1 MLRLRPRDVPGE
13 FILIIVSGNLFDVMF
28 CLQDDGSCLCD
39 YGYIW
44 QGPLA
49 ETSDVGEKEP
59 ISPFPTVLYGFFY
72 QEKYHTC
79 AARHPCN
86 MNGESCFLFL

>member
-1 MLRLRPRDVPGE
+1 MTGKCFVHR
-13 FILIIVSGNLFDVMF
+13 
-28 CLQDDGSCLCD
+28 
-39 YGYIW
+39 

-59 ISPFPTVLYGFFY
+59 ISPFPTVMYGFFY
-72 QEKYHTC
+72 QERYHTC

-86 MNGESCFLFL
+86 MNGALFCLFSCRHLVWRRVLFVYRRAVQRDVRADWSWLHR

>member
-1 MLRLRPRDVPGE
+1 MTGKCFVHR
-13 FILIIVSGNLFDVMF
+13 
-28 CLQDDGSCLCD
+28 
-39 YGYIW
+39 

-59 ISPFPTVLYGFFY
+59 ISPFPTVMYGFFY
-72 QEKYHTC
+72 QERYHTC

>member
-1 MLRLRPRDVPGE
+1 M
-13 FILIIVSGNLFDVMF
+13 
-28 CLQDDGSCLCD
+28 
-39 YGYIW
+39 
-44 QGPLA
+44 
-49 ETSDVGEKEP
+49 GEKEP

-86 MNGESCFLFL
+86 MNGALFCLFSYRQLD